1 MSAAAA
7 STPGC
12 LATPLAEEAERF
24 AARSGERFP
33 FLDPARIK
41 DAAGKRPGEPGHN
54 PRTLHIPASWYKDH
68 KVAFHRGTYAQAE
81 ANVIRERLHLERIC
95 IGGDQQCWLLSW
107 SQSLFA
113 EL

>member
-1 MSAAAA
+1 MSGTFASVVAA

-54 PRTLHIPASWYKDH
+54 PRTLHIPSSWYKDH
-68 KVAFHRGTYAQAE
+68 KVALVALPLRD
-81 ANVIRERLHLERIC
+81 VRIGRSQC
-95 IGGDQQCWLLSW
+95 DQRASA
-107 SQSLFA
+107 S
-113 EL
+113 